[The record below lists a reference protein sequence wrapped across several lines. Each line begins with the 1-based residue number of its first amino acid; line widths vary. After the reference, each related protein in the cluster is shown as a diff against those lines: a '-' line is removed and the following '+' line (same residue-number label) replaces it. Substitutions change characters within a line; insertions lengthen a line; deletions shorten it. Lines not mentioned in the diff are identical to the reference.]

1 MSETV
6 SLKEAL
12 RAALEA
18 EDAREAAAKT
28 EAAGGTAQ
36 DVVEEAQRV
45 EMTFIEDAGELVPL
59 EGAA

>member
-1 MSETV
+1 MPETV

>member
-1 MSETV
+1 MPETV

-18 EDAREAAAKT
+18 EDAREAAQA

-36 DVVEEAQRV
+36 AVVEEAQRV
-45 EMTFIEDAGELVPL
+45 EMTFVEEAGVLIPVEV
-59 EGAA
+59 EA